1 MKTLLNCSVRE
12 FGAVGDGV
20 TMDTQAIQKALD
32 ACHAAGGG
40 RVTIEGGRYLSST
53 IQIKSGVELHLASD
67 GVLVASDRTAD
78 YPEIKSDIWNWQL
91 APRRNSRCFIYAEG
105 ASRIAIT
112 GRGMIECPGARVCE
126 LYNSTLWK
134 YRRKE
139 EHFPPRM
146 VLLVCCTD
154 VVLRD
159 FTIKDAAAGWA
170 TWILGCRDVNVDNV
184 TMDADLDLPNSD
196 GLHINCCQD
205 VTVSN
210 CRIRTGDDA
219 LIIRAYTSVLKNPTP
234 CERIAVTNCTL
245 TSHSSGIRLA
255 WANDGIMRNC
265 VLSNITITDSMV
277 GIAGVLPFPLDPANP
292 KSDQGPDATLI
303 ERIYFN
309 NIILN
314 RIWGEP
320 IKLAVAPGAD
330 ITAIRDLSFSN
341 IHSVSRLAPQ
351 FLGAEDCPLQNIT
364 IDNAVFTLSSLE
376 DYPGRKSDTSGYG
389 NLRKEPVIRYVEN
402 LLLQNVRVNC

>member
-1 MKTLLNCSVRE
+1 M
-12 FGAVGDGV
+12 
-20 TMDTQAIQKALD
+20 
-32 ACHAAGGG
+32 
-40 RVTIEGGRYLSST
+40 
-53 IQIKSGVELHLASD
+53 
-67 GVLVASDRTAD
+67 ASDRTAD

-196 GLHINCCQD
+196 GLHINCSQD

-265 VLSNITITDSMV
+265 VLSNITIADSM
-277 GIAGVLPFPLDPANP
+277 GGHRACFPSPWIPQIQNPTRDPTRRSSNASTLTTSYSTGSGANHQAGCRSRRRHHRDPGSVVFEHPLGQPPCAVVPWRGGLP
-292 KSDQGPDATLI
+292 AT
-303 ERIYFN
+303 
-309 NIILN
+309 
-314 RIWGEP
+314 
-320 IKLAVAPGAD
+320 
-330 ITAIRDLSFSN
+330 
-341 IHSVSRLAPQ
+341 
-351 FLGAEDCPLQNIT
+351 NIT
-364 IDNAVFTLSSLE
+364 IDNAVFT
-376 DYPGRKSDTSGYG
+376 RAH
-389 NLRKEPVIRYVEN
+389 
-402 LLLQNVRVNC
+402 